1 MNTKAS
7 DSKERRTASQLS
19 STQER
24 WETLGV
30 PDREYYRVCAS
41 TVDMSRPAQP
51 PRAIR
56 VPARPQ
62 EVIMDLNKCALLV
75 IDMQKEFCAEGG
87 WLQGLGL
94 DVSGAWKLVE
104 PIKRT
109 AAALRASAVPVIW
122 VNWGV
127 RPDRLN
133 LSPGTRH
140 TFNPDG
146 CSAGLGD
153 PIHGKDGAGKSFNYN
168 VLEKGGWGAEI
179 LDELQAKA
187 TDVFVDKQRISGFWD
202 TPLDSILRNLGVRTV
217 LIAGINADQCVYA
230 TLMDANFHG
239 YDTILLEDCTA
250 TTSPSFCLE
259 ATLYNV
265 RFAYGFTL
273 RSEDLLC
280 KVSAK

>member
-1 MNTKAS
+1 MNTKVESAES
-7 DSKERRTASQLS
+7 PL
-19 STQER
+19 
-24 WETLGV
+24 WVTLGAAGR
-30 PDREYYRVCAS
+30 DFYRVTPS
-41 TVDMSRPAQP
+41 TVDMTRSAPP
-51 PRAIR
+51 PRPIR
-56 VPARPQ
+56 VPALPQ
-62 EVIMDLNKCALLV
+62 EVIIDLNKSAFLV
-75 IDMQKEFCAEGG
+75 IDMQKEFCSKRG
-87 WLQGLGL
+87 WLSSLGL
-94 DVSGAWKLVE
+94 DVSGALRLVD

-109 AAALRASAVPVIW
+109 ADALRAASVPIVW

-146 CSAGLGD
+146 CRAGLGD
-153 PIHGKDGAGKSFNYN
+153 SLSSKDAEGRESTHNI
-168 VLEKGGWGAEI
+168 LEKDSWGAEI
-179 LDELQAKA
+179 LDEMAPPA

-250 TTSPSFCLE
+250 TTSPPFCLE

-265 RFAYGFTL
+265 RFAYGFTML
-273 RSEDLLC
+273 SDDLLHH
-280 KVSAK
+280 VSSHDRDRLIRGS

>member
-1 MNTKAS
+1 MNTKS
-7 DSKERRTASQLS
+7 GSQES
-19 STQER
+19 H
-24 WETLGV
+24 WVTLGA
-30 PDREYYRVCAS
+30 PGREFYQVTTS
-41 TVDMSRPAQP
+41 TVDMTRPAP
-51 PRAIR
+51 SPRPIR
-56 VPARPQ
+56 VAALPQ
-62 EVIMDLNKCALLV
+62 EVIIDLNKSALLV
-75 IDMQKEFCAEGG
+75 IDMQKEFCSARG
-87 WLQGLGL
+87 WLGSLGL
-94 DVSGAWKLVE
+94 DVSGALKLVD

-109 AAALRASAVPVIW
+109 TAALRAAGVPIIW

-146 CSAGLGD
+146 CGAGLGD
-153 PIHGKDGAGKSFNYN
+153 VLRSKDTNGQEVTHKI
-168 VLEKGGWGAEI
+168 LEKDSWGAEI
-179 LDELQAKA
+179 LDELAPLS

-202 TPLDSILRNLGVRTV
+202 TPLDSILRNLGIRTI

-250 TTSPSFCLE
+250 TTSPAFCLE

-265 RFAYGFTL
+265 RFAYGFTMLSDNLL
-273 RSEDLLC
+273 RQ
-280 KVSAK
+280 ATAT